1 MNPMIRFPI
10 PSKTLAVAFVSLL
23 LSTLL
28 ALPAVAGVKVNGVR
42 VWAESDTT
50 RIVFDLSGPAEH
62 HLFMLEN
69 PQRVVVDVPDASLGT
84 ALDTQNGGLLK
95 GIRGGVRKGD
105 DLRLVLDLSGKAR
118 PRSFM
123 LKPDGKS
130 GHRLVID
137 LDAGKGSGPVKTKK
151 SVVSQ
156 GARDVIIAV
165 DAGHGGKD
173 PGARG
178 PTGLREKDAVLAL
191 ARKLAAEI
199 NAQKGMRAVLTR
211 SSDVFLRLRTRI
223 NKARQFK
230 ADMFISLHADA
241 FNDPRARGSSVYV
254 LSNRGASN
262 EAAQWLAEKE
272 NSADL
277 VGGVSLDDK
286 EDQVAQVLLDLS
298 QEATIEASIKIAS
311 RVLGG
316 LKGLGKVHRKQ
327 VERAGFV
334 VLKSPDIPSV
344 LVETAFISN
353 PTEEQR
359 LKDSGYQT
367 RMAKAIASGV
377 HDYFRE
383 YAPPGT
389 LLAANNQVLARN

>member
-1 MNPMIRFPI
+1 MTSPQTGANLRQ
-10 PSKTLAVAFVSLL
+10 TLLISTDQEL
-23 LSTLL
+23 LSM
-28 ALPAVAGVKVNGVR
+28 ARGA
-42 VWAESDTT
+42 
-50 RIVFDLSGPAEH
+50 F
-62 HLFMLEN
+62 
-69 PQRVVVDVPDASLGT
+69 DASGE
-84 ALDTQNGGLLK
+84 
-95 GIRGGVRKGD
+95 IRIA
-105 DLRLVLDLSGKAR
+105 VLQ
-118 PRSFM
+118 
-123 LKPDGKS
+123 KPVGEVATEIRESHYDA
-130 GHRLVID
+130 LVID